1 MSCYEEGTGTARR
14 SRASLPE
21 AMFGFKSGEAWV
33 ADDAFVTRDVH
44 GDLLVERWDLQG
56 VRFAVVRRDSE
67 GFMRAMWVKLNDV
80 AVDGIPE
87 SAL

>member
-1 MSCYEEGTGTARR
+1 MGDYEDDELAARR
-14 SRASLPE
+14 PRPALPE
-21 AMFGFKSGEAWV
+21 AMFGFKDGEAWV

-44 GDLLVERWDLQG
+44 GDLLVERWDLLG

-67 GFMRAMWVKLNDV
+67 GFMRSMWFKLNEI
-80 AVDGIPE
+80 AVDGIAE

>member
-1 MSCYEEGTGTARR
+1 MSGYEEGTGAPRR

-21 AMFGFKSGEAWV
+21 AMFGFKNGAAWV
-33 ADDAFVTRDVH
+33 AEDAFVTRDVR
-44 GDLLVERWDLQG
+44 GDLLVERWDRHG

-67 GFMRAMWVKLNDV
+67 GFMRAMWLKLNEL